1 MSAHIRPLEPQ
12 DSGAW
17 SAWRR
22 AAWPQRVGAR
32 ALEVVASKY
41 WRNPASARCPG
52 SGLYAYVARG
62 EILGVIGAF
71 PMPLRAGGGVVP
83 GHALVDWAVLP
94 RVRDGAIGGRLLQ
107 FGLGLPGAKLGIGG
121 GPHSLATLESRARR
135 IDMRMVRIVRD
146 PIRVL
151 AAKRLEILAEMHPAT
166 QTAAPDTAPS
176 ADLLR
181 RLFEAPG
188 DASVRVDRRAEDL
201 LHAAG
206 DAHLTGVRI
215 WTCDAPAG
223 AAVVARTGIG
233 TLLALNVL
241 AVRWEG
247 GAEASAA
254 FGKWMR
260 GRIREEAPAFVSV
273 HDSEL
278 ARSAGLLT
286 LAGPKRI
293 STEWWWIFDTPQ
305 SPPAGSSCRFEGL
318 DSDQVW
324 CG

>member
-1 MSAHIRPLEPQ
+1 MSAHIRPLGPQ
-12 DSGAW
+12 DAEAW

-32 ALEVVASKY
+32 SLEVVASKY
-41 WRNPASARCPG
+41 WRNPASGRCPG
-52 SGLYAYVARG
+52 AGLYAYFVRD

-71 PMPLRAGGGVVP
+71 PMPLLAGGARVP

-121 GPHSLATLESRARR
+121 GPHSLGTLESRARR
-135 IDMRMVRIVRD
+135 VEVRLVRVVRD

-166 QTAAPDTAPS
+166 HAAPPEPAPP

-181 RLFEAPG
+181 RLFEGP
-188 DASVRVDRRAEDL
+188 DDVSLRVDRRAEDL

-206 DAHLTGVRI
+206 DPHLTGVRI

-223 AAVVARTGIG
+223 VAVVARTGIG

-247 GAEASAA
+247 GAAAAEA

-260 GRIREEAPAFVSV
+260 RRIREESAAFVSV
-273 HDSEL
+273 HDAPP
-278 ARSAGLLT
+278 ARAAGLLS
-286 LAGPKRI
+286 LHGPKRI
-293 STEWWWIFDTPQ
+293 STEWWWLFDTPQ
-305 SPPAGSSCRFEGL
+305 TPAAGAACRFEGI